1 MGSAQIAAGPRT
13 LSSAEVGELDP
24 YPATLGDPKSPAT
37 GLTGVPGRLLGWP
50 VRHLRS
56 RKP

>member
-1 MGSAQIAAGPRT
+1 MGTAQIAAGPST

-24 YPATLGDPKSPAT
+24 YPATLGPEAPAT
-37 GLTGVPGRLLGWP
+37 GLTVDPGGLLGWP
-50 VRHLRS
+50 LRHVRS